1 MLKIYC
7 AGCEEF
13 VRVLKPN
20 EDCTR
25 YTEYYCV
32 PADNLNDCSEK
43 VDDFRDW
50 IQDKQ
55 QDHYDTLEQEIEA
68 QRPISFPKK

>member
-13 VRVLKPN
+13 VRVLRLS

-25 YTEYYCV
+25 YKEYYCV
-32 PADNLNDCSEK
+32 PADNLNDCAEK

-55 QDHYDTLEQEIEA
+55 QEHNDELEQEIEA
-68 QRPISFPKK
+68 QRPAAFPKK

>member
-13 VRVLKPN
+13 VRVLKSG

-25 YTEYYCV
+25 YKEYYCT
-32 PADNLNDCSEK
+32 PADKLNDCSEK

-50 IQDKQ
+50 IHDKQ
-55 QDHYDTLEQEIEA
+55 QEHADTLEQEIEA
-68 QRPISFPKK
+68 QRPIAFPKK